1 MVLGVVIVITFIAAV
16 RLLLYKKKK
25 SGYSESEED
34 AGDFKSEKS
43 AEPVVAKTIAEDKKV
58 ESVKAPEPDIA
69 KEIKEEINEK
79 IKEEKQ
85 PEQVVKDV
93 TEEKVSEVK
102 KDFTKESGREG
113 GISLIDFDAYTSS
126 SNK

>member
-16 RLLLYKKKK
+16 RLLLSKKKK

-58 ESVKAPEPDIA
+58 ERVKAPEPDIA
-69 KEIKEEINEK
+69 KEIKEK

>member
-1 MVLGVVIVITFIAAV
+1 MLGVVIVITFITAV
-16 RLLLYKKKK
+16 RLLLSKKKK

-58 ESVKAPEPDIA
+58 ERVKAPEPDIA
-69 KEIKEEINEK
+69 KEIKEK

>member
-1 MVLGVVIVITFIAAV
+1 MLGVVIVITFIAAV
-16 RLLLYKKKK
+16 RLLLSKKKK

-58 ESVKAPEPDIA
+58 ERVKAPEPDIA
-69 KEIKEEINEK
+69 KEIKEK